1 CRDEDI
7 QWFYQQGASR
17 IFPDYWEEYEA
28 LIPEQ
33 ERGDMVAAYY
43 RRLTGDDEIC
53 QMHAARAWSAWEGRC
68 ATLRPSSQVV
78 ERFTD
83 ARRAL
88 AMARIECH
96 YFSNK
101 SFLEPNQLLRDMPRI
116 AHIPGIIVHGRYD
129 IICPLDNA

>member
-1 CRDEDI
+1 PAGLAKAQATPDRVRGMLLRRIFRSRDEDI
-7 QWFYQQGASR
+7 HWFYQEGASR

-96 YFSNK
+96 YFS
-101 SFLEPNQLLRDMPRI
+101 
-116 AHIPGIIVHGRYD
+116 
-129 IICPLDNA
+129 